1 MDVRC
6 ERCSA
11 EYALEESR
19 VTEAGLSVKCSRC
32 GNVFMVRKTAVAV
45 AEPIP
50 AASETRSAP
59 RLSVAR
65 RTGGVE
71 GSQHWRVRQAS
82 GNLIT
87 FRELTTL
94 LRWIVERKLS
104 RDDEISLTGENWKRL
119 GGIKELSSFFQV
131 VDEAQR
137 AALLEQ
143 PFREPGSASAP
154 KEKTG
159 EPIPPGEVPSV
170 VVSLDDSSPAPG
182 FETTGIPELEAGT
195 LKGGPNRSLS
205 VVLLLTLLGGVS
217 YLAYRYFVWVPQWQR
232 QEQLEASHRSQA
244 VSPPREGDTPDQL
257 ASQGAVAPQVPA
269 PTGEG
274 ESAPTKADEVEPA
287 RAPAEA
293 APTKS
298 AETFDSYMNK
308 AVQLR
313 EREQPRDA
321 LQLYQKAHEL
331 EPARPEP
338 LAGRGLALLDLG
350 QTAPAI
356 AAFEQALQIDPRFGL
371 ALMGLAEAYRAEG
384 KKEQAI
390 RYYEEYL
397 ADVPDGPKAQVAKA
411 AIKALQE

>member
-11 EYALEESR
+11 EYALEEGR
-19 VTEAGLSVKCSRC
+19 VTEAGLSVKCGRC
-32 GNVFMVRKTAVAV
+32 GNIFIVRKKAGAVT
-45 AEPIP
+45 EPIP
-50 AASETRSAP
+50 AASETRSARP
-59 RLSVAR
+59 SVAR
-65 RTGGVE
+65 GTGGLE
-71 GSQHWRVRQAS
+71 GSPQWRVRQAS

-94 LRWIVERKLS
+94 QRWIVERKLS

-119 GGIKELSSFFQV
+119 GGISELSAFFQV

-137 AALLEQ
+137 AAPLEQ
-143 PFREPGSASAP
+143 PFRESGSATAP

-159 EPIPPGEVPSV
+159 EPNPPGEVPSV
-170 VVSLDDSSPAPG
+170 VVSLDDSSPAPH
-182 FETTGIPELEAGT
+182 FETTGMPGLDAGAP
-195 LKGGPNRSLS
+195 KGPNRSLS
-205 VVLLLTLLGGVS
+205 IVLLLALLGGVS

-232 QEQLEASHRSQA
+232 HEQLEASQRSQA
-244 VSPPREGDTPDQL
+244 VAPPRERDKPDQL
-257 ASQGAVAPQVPA
+257 ASQAAVAPQAPA
-269 PTGEG
+269 LTAEG
-274 ESAPTKADEVEPA
+274 ESAPTKADEAEPA
-287 RAPAEA
+287 RPPAEA
-293 APTKS
+293 APTKP

-321 LQLYQKAHEL
+321 LQLYRKAHEL

-350 QTAPAI
+350 QTAAAI
-356 AAFEQALQIDPRFGL
+356 TAFEQALEIDPRFGL